1 MHSREERENMNEHE
15 KLREQL
21 SLAAA
26 GALGVDEE
34 QRVLQ
39 HAATCAECAAEL
51 EQWRLLTGSLRRLP
65 TPQPRGEVVER
76 AIARAA
82 LRLNEEIE
90 QRASRRVMIFLLA
103 FAWILTL
110 ASWPVYRFASSDVL
124 VWIDPRFN
132 QAWMSFAVVTV
143 FLWATGGIAAVLLAQ
158 RRHSERKMA

>member
-1 MHSREERENMNEHE
+1 MHSREERENMKEHA

-26 GALGVDEE
+26 GVLAPDDE

-39 HAATCAECAAEL
+39 HTVTCAECAAEL
-51 EQWRLLTGSLRRLP
+51 EEWRLLTGSLRRLP

-76 AIARAA
+76 AITLAA
-82 LRLNEEIE
+82 MRLNEEIE
-90 QRASRRVMIFLLA
+90 QRAHRRLMISLVA

-110 ASWPVYRFASSDVL
+110 ASWPVFRWASSDVL

-132 QAWMSFAVVTV
+132 QMWLCYAVVTL
-143 FLWATGGIAAVLLAQ
+143 FLWATGGIAAALLAG
-158 RRHSERKMA
+158 RRQSERRLA

>member
-1 MHSREERENMNEHE
+1 MKEHG

-26 GALGVDEE
+26 GVLAPDDE

-39 HAATCAECAAEL
+39 HAASCAECAAEL
-51 EQWRLLTGSLRRLP
+51 EEWRLLAGSLRRLP

-82 LRLNEEIE
+82 MRLNEEIE
-90 QRASRRVMIFLLA
+90 QRAHRRLMISLVA
-103 FAWILTL
+103 FAWIVTL
-110 ASWPVYRFASSDVL
+110 ASWPVFRWVSGDVL

-132 QAWMSFAVVTV
+132 HMWMCFAVVTV
-143 FLWATGGIAAVLLAQ
+143 FLWATGGLAAVLLAQ
-158 RRHSERKMA
+158 RRQSERRLA

>member
-1 MHSREERENMNEHE
+1 MHSREERENMKEHD

-26 GALGVDEE
+26 GVLTPDEE

-39 HAATCAECAAEL
+39 HAATCAKCAAEL
-51 EQWRLLTGSLRRLP
+51 EEWRLLTGSLRRLP

-82 LRLNEEIE
+82 IRLNEEIE
-90 QRASRRVMIFLLA
+90 QRANRRVMIFLVA
-103 FAWILTL
+103 FAWVVTL
-110 ASWPVYRFASSDVL
+110 ASWPVFRLVSGDVL

-132 QAWMSFAVVTV
+132 QTWMCYAAVTL
-143 FLWATGGIAAVLLAQ
+143 FLWATGGIAAVLLAGRQ
-158 RRHSERKMA
+158 QGERRLA